1 MDDGGSE
8 VDHGLETGVCLVGSH
23 CDAFEFLQLAEEI
36 LDEVTPFVDVL
47 IDIERLGAPLMLR
60 DDDLRL
66 AFVQVFD
73 DPVGIKS
80 LVGDQAAEFDI
91 LDQGREAD
99 GVEAV
104 AGQKDKP
111 HQIIPERVGQR
122 EDFGGPAT
130 LRLADGLILG
140 PPFATPFAPCAWR

>member
-8 VDHGLETGVCLVGSH
+8 VDHGFEAAVCLVGSH
-23 CDAFEFLQLAEEI
+23 CYAFEFLQLAEEV
-36 LDEVTPFVDVL
+36 LDQMTPFVDVL
-47 IDIERLGAPLMLR
+47 VDIDRLGAPLMLR
-60 DDDLRL
+60 DDDLRP

-73 DPVGIKS
+73 DPVGIES

-91 LDQGREAD
+91 LDQGRDAD
-99 GVEAV
+99 SIEAV

-111 HQIIPERVGQR
+111 HQIAERVGQR
-122 EDFGGPAT
+122 EDFGGPAP

-140 PPFATPFAPCAWR
+140 PPFAPCAWR

>member
-1 MDDGGSE
+1 MDDGSSE
-8 VDHGLETGVCLVGSH
+8 VDHRLETGVCLVGSH

-47 IDIERLGAPLMLR
+47 VDIERLGPPLMLR

-80 LVGDQAAEFDI
+80 LVGDQATEFDI
-91 LDQGREAD
+91 FDQGCDAD
-99 GVEAV
+99 SVEAV

-111 HQIIPERVGQR
+111 HQITERVGQR
-122 EDFGGPAT
+122 EDFGGPAPF
-130 LRLADGLILG
+130 RLTDGLILG
-140 PPFATPFAPCAWR
+140 PPFAPCAWR

>member
-23 CDAFEFLQLAEEI
+23 CDAFEFLQLAEEV
-36 LDEVTPFVDVL
+36 LDQMTPFVDVL
-47 IDIERLGAPLMLR
+47 VDIERLGAPLMLR

-91 LDQGREAD
+91 LDEGREAD

-122 EDFGGPAT
+122 EDFGGPAP
-130 LRLADGLILG
+130 LRLADRLILG
-140 PPFATPFAPCAWR
+140 PPFAPCAWR

>member
-8 VDHGLETGVCLVGSH
+8 VDHRLETAVCLVGSH
-23 CDAFEFLQLAEEI
+23 CDAFEFLQLTEEI
-36 LDEVTPFVDVL
+36 LDEVAPFVDVL
-47 IDIERLGAPLMLR
+47 VDIERLGAPWMLR

-73 DPVGIKS
+73 DPVRIKS

-99 GVEAV
+99 GVKAV

-111 HQIIPERVGQR
+111 HQIPERVGQR
-122 EDFGGPAT
+122 EDFGGPAA
-130 LRLADGLILG
+130 L
-140 PPFATPFAPCAWR
+140 

>member
-8 VDHGLETGVCLVGSH
+8 VDHRLEAGVCLVTSH

-47 IDIERLGAPLMLR
+47 VDIERLGAPLMLR

-111 HQIIPERVGQR
+111 HQIPERVGQR

>member
-8 VDHGLETGVCLVGSH
+8 VDHGFEAAVCLVGSH
-23 CDAFEFLQLAEEI
+23 CYAFEFLQLAEEI
-36 LDEVTPFVDVL
+36 LDQMTPFVDVL
-47 IDIERLGAPLMLR
+47 VDIDRLGAPLMLR
-60 DDDLRL
+60 DDDLRP

-73 DPVGIKS
+73 DPVGIES

-91 LDQGREAD
+91 LNQGRDAD
-99 GVEAV
+99 GIEAV

-111 HQIIPERVGQR
+111 HQIAERVGQR
-122 EDFGGPAT
+122 EDFGGPAP

-140 PPFATPFAPCAWR
+140 PPFAPCAWR